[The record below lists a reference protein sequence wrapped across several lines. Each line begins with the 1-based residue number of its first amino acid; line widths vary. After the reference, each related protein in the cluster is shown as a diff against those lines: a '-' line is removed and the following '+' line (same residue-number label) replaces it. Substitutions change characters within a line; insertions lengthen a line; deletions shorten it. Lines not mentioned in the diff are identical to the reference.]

1 VIGYR
6 HTDPRL
12 PFLVERTD
20 QTPARWHD
28 AGEGPVQ
35 YLSDTPDAAWAEF
48 LRHEEIASVEDLA
61 TVRRAMWAVDLPD
74 EDYAAPR
81 ISNAVLTGGLASYAA
96 CREEARRI
104 RRRGGP
110 GIIAPGAS
118 LLPGEAR
125 GWRVDRGLV
134 PGPDRDGRTIVLF
147 GRRPDLVGWAA
158 TAEGRPREDLLGRVR
173 KLRP

>member
-1 VIGYR
+1 MICYR

-20 QTPARWHD
+20 QAPARWHD

-104 RRRGGP
+104 RRRVSRSLRLASGCP
-110 GIIAPGAS
+110 SAP
-118 LLPGEAR
+118 
-125 GWRVDRGLV
+125 
-134 PGPDRDGRTIVLF
+134 
-147 GRRPDLVGWAA
+147 AA
-158 TAEGRPREDLLGRVR
+158 TARFVCRGSPVSGRRR
-173 KLRP
+173 